1 MRTPHAIGL
10 VAALIMLMGCSE
22 MGGGPRQGGTQETL
36 VSASA
41 TVEAIDQSTREV
53 RLRDN
58 ANGSTFVVTAGPE
71 VRNLAQVAAGDQ
83 VNVDFYQSVTA
94 SMADPAD
101 TGESVTAVVAG
112 RAPEGAQPGALAATS
127 ESLVVTVVT
136 YDDNSGIAT
145 FRTPDG
151 FTRTAVVPPNLR
163 SFART
168 RGPGS
173 RVLVTMTKAVAVSV
187 TEATPS

>member
-1 MRTPHAIGL
+1 MPHAIGL
-10 VAALIMLMGCSE
+10 MAALMLMGCSE
-22 MGGGPRQGGTQETL
+22 MGVGSRQGGTQETL
-36 VSASA
+36 THASA

-151 FTRTAVVPPNLR
+151 VTRTAVVPPNLR